1 MRSVEVLKIIGSE
14 EMRMLRNEN
23 RKERRTVPNSRSGLD
38 KAKWKLPS
46 PCE

>member
-1 MRSVEVLKIIGSE
+1 MLKIIGSE

-23 RKERRTVPNSRSGLD
+23 RKEKRTVPNSRSGLD